1 MASVGAGADHGT
13 MFNRRTCVFFS
24 EWCKQYNEGSHF
36 SSLLMLSCVMLSCV
50 VLSCRLLKHGFALRI
65 LVRLDVRFHKCCAT
79 SHVVSDVG

>member
-13 MFNRRTCVFFS
+13 MFNRRTGVFFS

-36 SSLLMLSCVMLSCV
+36 SSLLMLSCV
-50 VLSCRLLKHGFALRI
+50 VLSYRLLKHGFALRF

-79 SHVVSDVG
+79 AHVVSDVG